1 MTKDEKILCG
11 ILVLLLVVSCAGCG
25 IVRIDEKKVE
35 EDMEDVFRNLL
46 ISVQE
51 GDKERFKNF
60 FAEDATKQYDYATGR
75 DYVFEK
81 YQGELISVT
90 MNGIGS
96 TGTTFV
102 PGETIHYAH
111 VVAFVVTS
119 EMEYKVVA
127 EVYTHYES
135 KYPNDPY
142 KIRKFSLLKKLEN
155 GKYESGVGTNLRYG
169 IFYPGWLGVENIEGN
184 ESKLYDR
191 LSVIYSEY
199 DRVEIVTYFYVRDA
213 EDHIDTFCLID
224 TGDRLDL
231 RSVITY
237 NGGLSFDFILLL
249 EDMQIPYDY
258 SVTSTVG
265 DREISFYVSDKQLNS
280 SEYKEVIEFSHG
292 NLNYWFGIKS
302 IDCFD

>member
-1 MTKDEKILCG
+1 
-11 ILVLLLVVSCAGCG
+11 
-25 IVRIDEKKVE
+25 
-35 EDMEDVFRNLL
+35 
-46 ISVQE
+46 
-51 GDKERFKNF
+51 
-60 FAEDATKQYDYATGR
+60 
-75 DYVFEK
+75 
-81 YQGELISVT
+81 
-90 MNGIGS
+90 
-96 TGTTFV
+96 
-102 PGETIHYAH
+102 
-111 VVAFVVTS
+111 
-119 EMEYKVVA
+119 MEYKVVA

-237 NGGLSFDFILLL
+237 NGGLSFDFILLV

>member
-1 MTKDEKILCG
+1 
-11 ILVLLLVVSCAGCG
+11 
-25 IVRIDEKKVE
+25 
-35 EDMEDVFRNLL
+35 MEDDFCNSL

-102 PGETIHYAH
+102 PGETIHYAYLN
-111 VVAFVVTS
+111 AYVVTS
-119 EMEYKVVA
+119 EKEYMVCA
-127 EVYTHYES
+127 EFYTHYES
-135 KYPNDPY
+135 KYPDDLY
-142 KIRKFSLLKKLEN
+142 KIRKFALLAKQDD
-155 GKYESGVGTNLRYG
+155 GDYEDDGLGTNLRYG

-237 NGGLSFDFILLL
+237 NGGLSFDLILLV

-265 DREISFYVSDKQLNS
+265 DRVISFYVSDKQLNS